1 MKNLLFFFAFSLS
14 VAQAQ
19 VASIVYDYDSPSE
32 TVVDVKAET
41 RTFFKDSSRD
51 FETMQMDALLFKK
64 RGNFKLKSDDLEQL
78 VIVKKGEV
86 GFSISKSNRIM
97 GPGSIALLMPGDK
110 LKLLVNPGDEVY
122 VMKYKA
128 QEGQSPSRGKENG
141 GSFLKDWDEQ
151 SYKTHDKGG
160 IRNFYN
166 QPTAACQ
173 RMEMHVSNLNP
184 GIKSHEPHTHRA
196 AEIVLMIKGKSEME
210 LDGKIVHGDAGDIY
224 FLGSEVP
231 HAIKNID
238 SEQIQYFAYQFE

>member
-1 MKNLLFFFAFSLS
+1 M
-14 VAQAQ
+14 
-19 VASIVYDYDSPSE
+19 E
-32 TVVDVKAET
+32 
-41 RTFFKDSSRD
+41 
-51 FETMQMDALLFKK
+51 ALLFQK
-64 RGNFKLKSDDLEQL
+64 RGSFKIKSRELEQL

-86 GFSISKSNRIM
+86 GFSIPKSNRIM

-110 LKLLVNPGDEVY
+110 LNLLVNPGDQIY

-128 QEGQSPSRGKENG
+128 REGQSLSRGKKNG
-141 GSFLKDWDEQ
+141 GSFLKDWEEQ
-151 SYKTHDKGG
+151 TFKTHDKGG

-238 SEQIQYFAYQFE
+238 DEPIQYFAYQFE